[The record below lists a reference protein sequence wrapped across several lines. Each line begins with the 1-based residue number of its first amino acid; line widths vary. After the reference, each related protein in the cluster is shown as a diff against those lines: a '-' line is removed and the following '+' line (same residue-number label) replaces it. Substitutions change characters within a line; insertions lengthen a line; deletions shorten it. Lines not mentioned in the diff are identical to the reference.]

1 MDPQL
6 LCLRWNNHQTNL
18 VNVFDQLLQNEA
30 FCDVTL
36 AVDGKT
42 IKCHQMVIAAA
53 SPYFQSI
60 FTENTCRH
68 PIVFLKDVTYTQ
80 IRYLLEYVYY
90 GEASVPEDELPALLR
105 IAETLKIKGLVEIE
119 EENTPTKEREKKELR
134 ETPRTETRPI
144 ESSPNANKASIWP
157 TSPSKLLAPGRID
170 QDDGTLVIDEEVLD
184 AESSNQS
191 QEFNNST
198 DFRNYNDDMVPPAPG
213 MVRVVGANGKAEWKR
228 YKQYTKDDVAAAIE
242 EVKAGMSALQAS
254 RKYGVPS
261 RTLYDKVKKMG
272 IQTANMQKQAQQ
284 KRGSSTPV
292 IQPNQVPAINLLG
305 LQVPQAN
312 LPLLDK
318 NNLQVNSGDDKPAVE
333 LPNTP
338 ISGALMMSVMKMMN
352 AKLKDN
358 GLENTQSTPVS
369 LTNLLRHTSTPDK
382 ANGSDSG
389 NSSEDLVEVK
399 EEAAET
405 EPFNKNGGEQLHP
418 THLLTHFANLK
429 REELLRAGGPSG
441 VPSVLNGGSHHSVTL
456 TPRQDTAAAAPAA
469 PGSIDLSQTGALKRK
484 SEELAETESCKKLS
498 VDTAPAPM
506 TQDSST

>member
-6 LCLRWNNHQTNL
+6 LCLRWNNHQSNL
-18 VNVFDQLLQNEA
+18 VTVFDQLLQNEA

-80 IRYLLEYVYY
+80 IRYLLEYIYY

-119 EENTPTKEREKKELR
+119 EETSNITPREKKEVR
-134 ETPRTETRPI
+134 EKPADTRLVQT
-144 ESSPNANKASIWP
+144 SSPGGNKASIWP
-157 TSPSKLLAPGRID
+157 TSPSKLMASSGRID
-170 QDDGTLVIDEEVLD
+170 QEDGTLVIDEEVID
-184 AESSNQS
+184 AENSNQS
-191 QEFNNST
+191 YEYSS
-198 DFRNYNDDMVPPAPG
+198 DYRGYMSDDVPPAPG

-228 YKQYTKDDVAAAIE
+228 YKQYTKDDVNAAIE

-272 IQTANMQKQAQQ
+272 ILTANMQKQIQQ
-284 KRGSSTPV
+284 KKASPTN
-292 IQPNQVPAINLLG
+292 QAHQVPAINMLG

-312 LPLLDK
+312 LNLDK
-318 NNLQVNSGDDKPAVE
+318 QTGNGLMNADGKPVD

-338 ISGALMMSVMKMMN
+338 ISGALMMSVMTMMN
-352 AKLKDN
+352 EKLKAG
-358 GLENTQSTPVS
+358 GLDGAQSAPVS
-369 LTNLLRHTSTPDK
+369 LSNLLRHTSNPEK

-399 EEAAET
+399 EEASENEAT
-405 EPFNKNGGEQLHP
+405 QPFVKNGGDQLHP
-418 THLLTHFANLK
+418 AQLLTHFANLK
-429 REELLRAGGPSG
+429 REELLRNSSSAGG
-441 VPSVLNGGSHHSVTL
+441 VVASVAPPPLNGTHAVTL
-456 TPRQDTAAAAPAA
+456 TPREENA
-469 PGSIDLSQTGALKRK
+469 GSIDLSSPGTLKRK
-484 SEELAETESCKKLS
+484 SEELADLDTEVGSCKKLS
-498 VDTAPAPM
+498 VDTPGGVA
-506 TQDSST
+506 QDSST